1 LLRHESNPEN
11 LPPPFDIDTKLQL
24 QKEKKIE
31 IKILGIIERNK
42 IQGKID

>member
-1 LLRHESNPEN
+1 MNQIQKTSHHHLTLT
-11 LPPPFDIDTKLQL
+11 LKLQL

-31 IKILGIIERNK
+31 IKIQGKIERNE

>member
-1 LLRHESNPEN
+1 MNQIQKTSHHHLTLT
-11 LPPPFDIDTKLQL
+11 LKLQL

-31 IKILGIIERNK
+31 LKIQGIIERNK

>member
-1 LLRHESNPEN
+1 MNQIQKTSHHHLTLTLN
-11 LPPPFDIDTKLQL
+11 LQL

-31 IKILGIIERNK
+31 IKIQGRIERNE